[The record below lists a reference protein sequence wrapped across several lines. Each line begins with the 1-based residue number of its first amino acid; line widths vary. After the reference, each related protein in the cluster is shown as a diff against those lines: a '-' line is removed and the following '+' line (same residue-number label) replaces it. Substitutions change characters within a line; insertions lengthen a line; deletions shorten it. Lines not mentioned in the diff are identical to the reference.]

1 MQNTAGRENGRKK
14 SSSYRRNFKI
24 KGEEQ
29 DQKTNRTKQRCIKY
43 RRNGKLRDK
52 RAATQ
57 MERDCKGELGEGAA
71 RLEKNVLKEKTNRI
85 WQKQLERLLQKRT
98 NGVTVR
104 TDNK

>member
-43 RRNGKLRDK
+43 YRNGKLRDK

-57 MERDCKGELGEGAA
+57 MKRNCKGECFEGED
-71 RLEKNVLKEKTNRI
+71 K
-85 WQKQLERLLQKRT
+85 
-98 NGVTVR
+98 
-104 TDNK
+104 

>member
-43 RRNGKLRDK
+43 CRNGKLRDK

-57 MERDCKGELGEGAA
+57 MERLQRRAGGRGCKAGEECFEGED
-71 RLEKNVLKEKTNRI
+71 K
-85 WQKQLERLLQKRT
+85 
-98 NGVTVR
+98 
-104 TDNK
+104 